1 MKIIDAIQ
9 EKDIRILRVLY
20 GKWKQTHEGRLAYDA
35 EAYDAVS
42 IYQAAGLPKDQFQS
56 HLKNLQNIE
65 FLAYDGDMVKLLP
78 SGINYC
84 LGQFDNMKH

>member
-20 GKWKQTHEGRLAYDA
+20 DKWNETHVGKLSYDSQTYDYA
-35 EAYDAVS
+35 S
-42 IYQAAGLPKDQFQS
+42 IYQATGLTKEQFHS
-56 HLKNLQNIE
+56 HLKNLQSIE
-65 FLAYDGDMVKLLP
+65 FLSFDEEEVKLLP

-84 LGQFDNMKH
+84 LGQFDDMRH